1 MILSKRPDIEK
12 FLKAPDKAMRAVVI
26 YGRDRGQA
34 RERADGLAAK
44 VTDRPDD
51 PFDVAVVTEGDLD
64 GDPSRLADELSA
76 LSMMGG
82 RRLVRLRLETE
93 RAGPDRI
100 AAEAL
105 KAHADGQYNP
115 EAFLLIEA
123 GALGRD
129 SVLRR
134 AAEQAKTGAA
144 AIPCYEDEP
153 GDVARLVREG
163 LARDQVGLT
172 TEALQLLV
180 DRLPR
185 ERGVARQEIER
196 LALFLGPGCG
206 RTADPL
212 ELESFLGVE
221 PEASLA
227 DAASFAFGGRLGPAQ
242 AALRRARAEGE
253 AGPAAVRALGQHLGK
268 LRQTLTLA
276 KAGAGLPEAAK
287 ASGVFWKNE
296 REFLRQ
302 ARSWSLE
309 TLEAVQPQVLEADRA
324 CKRTGSPDHLIAERL
339 AMAVASRARRLGL

>member
-12 FLKAPDKAMRAVVI
+12 FLKTPDKAVRAVVI

-34 RERADGLAAK
+34 RERADALAAK

-51 PFDVAVVTEGDLD
+51 PFDVAVVTEGDID
-64 GDPSRLADELSA
+64 GDPSRLGDELSA

-93 RAGPDRI
+93 KAGPDRI

-105 KAHADGQYNP
+105 KAHAEGQYNA

-129 SVLRR
+129 SGLRK
-134 AAEQAKTGAA
+134 AAEQSKAAA

-153 GDVARLVREG
+153 GDVARMVREG

-172 TEALQLLV
+172 ADALQLLV
-180 DRLPR
+180 DRLPH

-196 LALFLGPGCG
+196 LALFLGPGSG
-206 RTADPL
+206 RTADPA
-212 ELESFLGVE
+212 ELEAFLGVE

-227 DAASFAFGGRLGPAQ
+227 DAAAFAFGGRLGPAQ

-253 AGPAAVRALGQHLGK
+253 AGPAAVRALGQYLGR

-309 TLEAVQPQVLEADRA
+309 ALELVQPLVLDADRA
-324 CKRTGSPDHLIAERL
+324 CKRTGSPDHLISERL
-339 AMAVASRARRLGL
+339 AMTVAARARRLGL